1 MALAGDSCECSLYRC
16 LGLRNN
22 RTRAST
28 ALQGTVG
35 YPILKKKKEVLCLRR
50 HQAKWFGAPKDVL
63 VTVRKT

>member
-1 MALAGDSCECSLYRC
+1 MALAGDSCDCSLYRC

-35 YPILKKKKEVLCLRR
+35 YPILKKKKRGPLFEETPSQVV
-50 HQAKWFGAPKDVL
+50 WGS
-63 VTVRKT
+63 